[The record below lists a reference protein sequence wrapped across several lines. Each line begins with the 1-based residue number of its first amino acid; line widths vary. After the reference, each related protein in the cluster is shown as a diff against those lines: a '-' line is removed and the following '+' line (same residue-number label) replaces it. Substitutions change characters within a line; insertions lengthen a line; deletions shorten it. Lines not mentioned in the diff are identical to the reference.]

1 MSFVESVS
9 KTAAKQNRM
18 PGVYS
23 YEMFGGDLN
32 CYECTVRLTSRDNEN
47 SSRRF
52 YRVNFYITE
61 SGKDEIMEL
70 TKSLGGEF
78 TVY

>member
-1 MSFVESVS
+1 
-9 KTAAKQNRM
+9 
-18 PGVYS
+18 
-23 YEMFGGDLN
+23 MFGGDLN